1 MKEIYSKATSPKVRN
16 YRFESKE
23 IILYLIFGS
32 TGAISDFI
40 IFKTLVDK
48 SIDPLVSNVLS
59 TCCGIGV
66 SFLLNSRYTFSEAI
80 KLKTFMRFFLIGL
93 VGLAFSSLYLKCLIA
108 GFGITPS
115 YAKASSLPLI
125 AGLQYSG
132 NRLWTFKKS

>member
-1 MKEIYSKATSPKVRN
+1 MKKYSKSINPKVRN
-16 YRFESKE
+16 YGLESKE
-23 IILYLIFGS
+23 IILYLLFGS
-32 TGAISDFI
+32 AGAICDFI
-40 IFKTLVDK
+40 IFRTLVNK
-48 SIDPLVSNVLS
+48 SIDPIVSNVLS
-59 TCCGIGV
+59 TCVGISL

-80 KLKTFMRFFLIGL
+80 KLKTLVRFFLIGL

-115 YAKASSLPLI
+115 YAKATALPLI